1 MSLER
6 FVTAQEPTYA
16 SALAE
21 LQAGAKQGHWMW
33 FIFPQIAGLGLS
45 QTAQYYAIADLDE
58 AKAYLTHNVLGPRL
72 IKCTQA
78 VLAWEGKR
86 AIVQILGETDAMKF
100 ASSMTLF
107 EVAGGIVPFGLALD
121 AFYYGERD
129 KLTLDLL
136 ESQRQSPE
144 GDSA

>member
-1 MSLER
+1 MSLDR
-6 FVTAQEPTYA
+6 FVTAQEPAYA

-45 QTAQYYAIADLDE
+45 QTAQYYAIADQDE
-58 AKAYLTHNVLGPRL
+58 AKAYLAHNLLGPRL

-78 VLAWEGKR
+78 ILAWEGKR
-86 AIVQILGETDAMKF
+86 TALQILGETDALKF

-107 EVAGGIVPFGLALD
+107 EAAGGTVPFGLALD
-121 AFYYGERD
+121 AFYNGERD
-129 KLTLDLL
+129 NLTLDLL
-136 ESQRQSPE
+136 ESQRKNPE
-144 GDSA
+144 